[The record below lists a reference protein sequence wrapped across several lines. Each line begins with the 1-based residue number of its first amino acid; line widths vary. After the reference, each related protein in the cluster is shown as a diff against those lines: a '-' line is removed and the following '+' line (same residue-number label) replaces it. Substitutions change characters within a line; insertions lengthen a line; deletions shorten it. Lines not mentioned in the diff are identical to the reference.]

1 MLTLYRR
8 HKPTCPHFSEGRKFH
23 HCKCAIWADG
33 ILGGREIRRSMRT
46 RDWTKAN
53 REVQKWEA
61 AERMSEQGAPVSLA
75 DAWESF
81 LADLEARK
89 LSYETIRKYKLLKSR
104 ITAFA
109 VDKGLSLLADFD
121 VDALGRFRSTWK
133 DGPRTSAKTLE
144 RLRAFFRFAHD
155 RSWVERNPA
164 TRLKLPKVSIRPTMP
179 LTQPDML
186 KLLTACEACLAE
198 AETRTAKMNALR
210 LKSLVLLMR
219 YSGMRIS
226 DAVTITT
233 DRLDGNK
240 LFLYT
245 QKTGVPVYTVL
256 PDSVLR
262 ALESTPSVTTKNF
275 FGAASPSARA
285 PPAYGRSVSRSCLL
299 KPARQRAQATRFHIA
314 SATRLR
320 WSCSWPACR
329 SSASRFCS
337 AIKACASPRSITTPG
352 ALAPGATRGRCY
364 ADLGGRSGAQS
375 KDATGDREKSTGYKT
390 GTDQLA
396 ADATR

>member
-1 MLTLYRR
+1 MASSEARR
-8 HKPTCPHFSEGRKFH
+8 
-23 HCKCAIWADG
+23 
-33 ILGGREIRRSMRT
+33 LRT

-53 REVQKWEA
+53 RDVQKWEA
-61 AERMSEQGAPVSLA
+61 AERMSERGAPVSLA

-81 LADLEARK
+81 FADLEARK

-109 VDKGLSLLADFD
+109 ADKGLSLLADFD

-155 RSWVERNPA
+155 RNWVERNPA

-262 ALESTPSVTTKNF
+262 ALESTPRVTTKNF
-275 FGAASPSARA
+275 FWSGESKRESAAGLWEKR
-285 PPAYGRSVSRSCLL
+285 L
-299 KPARQRAQATRFHIA
+299 K
-314 SATRLR
+314 
-320 WSCSWPACR
+320 
-329 SSASRFCS
+329 
-337 AIKACASPRSITTPG
+337 
-352 ALAPGATRGRCY
+352 
-364 ADLGGRSGAQS
+364 
-375 KDATGDREKSTGYKT
+375 
-390 GTDQLA
+390 
-396 ADATR
+396 